1 MMKNNLIKWF
11 LSLSRLSKRI
21 LMILIDIISIVL
33 VLISSFSLRL
43 GEWFWPQ
50 DDIIFLIFA
59 GPLIAIPLFI
69 KLGLYRAIVR
79 YIGFKAL
86 WVIVQAVTLFSLSW
100 GVLVLLSGIQGI
112 PRSVIIINWII
123 GTLII
128 GGTRVIGRW
137 WFADDKSKKY
147 KQNGSSKNVLVYG
160 AGSAGVQ
167 LATALSF
174 SNELN
179 PVAFIDDDDSL
190 INHQI
195 MGLKIFSATN
205 LGNLIKSLEVQ
216 EVLLALPSASREKK
230 NAIINSLK
238 SEPVKVRTVPS
249 VTELAQGNLKID
261 DLFEVKINDLLG
273 RDLVPPNQNYLK
285 SNILNK
291 VVMVT
296 GAGGSIG
303 SEICKQVIKLNPKQ
317 IILFEQSEF
326 SLYSIDQEL
335 IEMAG
340 PKSKIIITSILGS
353 VFDIKK
359 LEEVCRTFS
368 IQTIYHAAAYKH
380 VPMIEK
386 NIFSGI
392 ENNIFGTLFCAQVA
406 IASDVEVFVLVSTD
420 KAVRPTN
427 IMGATKRFSELILQ
441 ALAEKYESKKINFSM
456 VRFGNVL
463 DSSGSVIPLFKK
475 QIKSGGPVT
484 VTDPNIIRYFMT
496 IEEASLLVIQAG
508 AMSKS
513 SGDVFLLDMGK
524 PVKIL
529 DLAKKMILLSG
540 LQIKDSDKPNGDIE
554 IIYTG
559 LRPGEKLYEELLIDG
574 DVLKTE
580 HELIL
585 RSKEEMLPW
594 ENLEIIINKLKDSIQ
609 MNDYSKARDCLIEAV
624 PGFKPMNSID
634 DPLHLKK

>member
-380 VPMIEK
+380 VPMVEY
-386 NIFSGI
+386 NNTEGVL
-392 ENNIFGTLFCAQVA
+392 NNIFGTLSAVRAA
-406 IASDVEVFVLVSTD
+406 INTNVETFVLISTD

-427 IMGATKRFSELILQ
+427 TMGATKRCSEIILQ
-441 ALAEKYESKKINFSM
+441 SISENLNQNQTQLMM

-475 QIKSGGPVT
+475 QIKDGGPIT
-484 VTDPNIIRYFMT
+484 VTDKKIVRYFMT
-496 IEEASLLVIQAG
+496 IKEAVELVIQAG
-508 AMSKS
+508 AMGN
-513 SGDVFLLDMGK
+513 SGDIFVLDMGE
-524 PVKIL
+524 PIRIF
-529 DLAKKMILLSG
+529 DLAVKMIQLSG
-540 LQIKDSDKPNGDIE
+540 LEVRDVDNPDGDIE
-554 IIYTG
+554 IKFTG
-559 LRPGEKLYEELLIDG
+559 LRPGEKLYEELLVEG
-574 DVLKTE
+574 NVSATK
-580 HELIL
+580 HSLIL
-585 RSKEEMLPW
+585 RAVEDKVDWDELEPILEALEE
-594 ENLEIIINKLKDSIQ
+594 S
-609 MNDYSKARDCLIEAV
+609 ARESNHSEVRDLLIRIV
-624 PGFKPMNSID
+624 PQFKPQSKIVDN
-634 DPLHLKK
+634 LYNKN

>member
-1 MMKNNLIKWF
+1 MKNNLVKWF
-11 LSLSRLSKRI
+11 LSLSRLSKRS
-21 LMILIDIISIVL
+21 LMIFIDIIAVIV
-33 VLISSFSLRL
+33 VLLSSFSLRL
-43 GEWFWPQ
+43 SEWFWPQ
-50 DDIIFLIFA
+50 DEIIYLILA
-59 GPLIAIPLFI
+59 GPVIAIPIFI
-69 KLGLYRAIVR
+69 KFGLYRAIVR
-79 YIGFKAL
+79 YIGFRAL
-86 WVIVQAVTLFSLSW
+86 WVIVQAVTLFSLFW

-112 PRSVIIINWII
+112 PRSVIIINWIL
-123 GTLII
+123 GTLLI

-137 WFADDKSKKY
+137 WFSDNKSRKY
-147 KQNGSSKNVLVYG
+147 LQNGSSKNVLVYG

-179 PVAFIDDDDSL
+179 PVAFIDDDPSL
-190 INHQI
+190 NNHQI
-195 MGLKIFSATN
+195 MGLKIYVSKN
-205 LGNLIKSLEVQ
+205 LGNLIDSLKVE
-216 EVLLALPSASREKK
+216 EVLLALPSASRERK
-230 NAIINSLK
+230 NAIINSLEAK
-238 SEPVKVRTVPS
+238 SVKVRTVPS
-249 VTELAQGNLKID
+249 VSDLAQGNLKID
-261 DLFEVKINDLLG
+261 DLFEIKIDDLLG

-303 SEICKQVIKLNPKQ
+303 SEICQQVIKLNPKQ

-335 IEMAG
+335 IEIAG
-340 PKSKIIITSILGS
+340 QKSTIIITPILGS
-353 VFDIKK
+353 VFNSKK

-392 ENNIFGTLFCAQVA
+392 ENNIFGTLYCAQAA
-406 IASDVEVFVLVSTD
+406 INTNVEVFVLVSTD

-441 ALAEKYESKKINFSM
+441 ALAKKYESKKINFSM

-475 QIKSGGPVT
+475 QIKKGGPVT

-524 PVKIL
+524 PVKII
-529 DLAKKMILLSG
+529 DLAKNMILLSG
-540 LQIKDSDKPNGDIE
+540 LQVKDKKHPNGDIE
-554 IIYTG
+554 IVFTG
-559 LRPGEKLYEELLIDG
+559 LRPGEKLYEELLIG
-574 DVLKTE
+574 GSVLKTE
-580 HELIL
+580 HKLIL
-585 RSKEEMLPW
+585 RSQEEMIPW
-594 ENLEIIINKLKDSIQ
+594 EILEIIVNKLKDSIEIK
-609 MNDYSKARDCLIEAV
+609 DYNKVIDCLIQAV

-634 DPLHLKK
+634 DPLYLKK